1 MFKVMLIKEFKLVW
15 RDKHALVA
23 LFIMPAIFIL
33 IMSIA
38 LKDTFNSD
46 RSLVNYAVVDLDKTG
61 QSLELMSFLESD
73 KGLHCYSM
81 VLANPAERRRALREE
96 LDFVVEIPAGF
107 TERLL
112 RADAERPLVPLIIY
126 AASDI
131 KREML
136 KLFKSRLA
144 GGVLRLRLT
153 DMKLTLSPLLPE
165 SDLEKAA
172 AKFAN
177 LEFDA
182 AEIARVQFNDL
193 AVGQKPTS
201 TQQSVPSWIVFG
213 MFFVI
218 IPLSTIFINEQ
229 RQNTLLRMSSMNV
242 STPLLFAGKI
252 VPYMLINQIQVW
264 LMIAVG
270 MFVVPLFGADVL
282 TLGKSLGGLFMV
294 SFGLSLSAVGTAIL
308 IAVSVKTVEQATTIG
323 GIINILL
330 GAVGGIMV
338 PKFFMPEVMQRLA
351 EISPMSWGLDGFLD
365 IFLRGLGPESVL
377 GESLKLVALGAFLLF
392 VAGIVFN
399 RKMRLNV

>member
-15 RDKHALVA
+15 RDKHALAA

-112 RADAERPLVPLIIY
+112 RADAERPLVSLIIY
-126 AASDI
+126 AAADI

-165 SDLEKAA
+165 SDLDKAA
-172 AKFAN
+172 AKFAG

-182 AEIARVQFNDL
+182 AEIARVRFNDL

-270 MFVVPLFGADVL
+270 MFVVPLFGADAL

-365 IFLRGLGPESVL
+365 IFLRGLGPESVMEESFKLIVL
-377 GESLKLVALGAFLLF
+377 GVFLLLVAG
-392 VAGIVFN
+392 VVFN